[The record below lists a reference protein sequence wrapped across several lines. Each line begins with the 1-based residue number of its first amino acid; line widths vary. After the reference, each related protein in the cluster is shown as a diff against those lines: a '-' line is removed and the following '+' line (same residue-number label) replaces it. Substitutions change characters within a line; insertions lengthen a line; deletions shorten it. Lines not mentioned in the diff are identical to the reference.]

1 MSAALIAIR
10 NTDELGNVSVTA
22 TLQHIHCV
30 SGALRKDDTHP
41 LKRCTTSSLYHKAAI
56 IEKSALVRTPSS
68 LFCPALLPLK

>member
-1 MSAALIAIR
+1 MKSIRDWQRSSTTCMSAALIAIR

-30 SGALRKDDTHP
+30 SGALRKDDTHL

-56 IEKSALVRTPSS
+56 IEKVI
-68 LFCPALLPLK
+68 